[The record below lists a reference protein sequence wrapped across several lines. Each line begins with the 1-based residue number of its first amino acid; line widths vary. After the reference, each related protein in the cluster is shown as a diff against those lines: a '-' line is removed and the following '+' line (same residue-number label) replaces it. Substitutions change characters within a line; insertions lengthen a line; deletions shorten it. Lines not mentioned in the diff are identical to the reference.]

1 MPGSRYPN
9 LYHPFWRS
17 LAYWIFV
24 TLAVLA
30 AFFTVRQL
38 TLCWTLTDLSGIPPA
53 ECALQDQPSSEM
65 PALPDPAIANDLPVE
80 ISAPELELPQW
91 DSTAAMLTNDFVRD
105 CVVVEMNAVHLFAAG
120 LCRLL
125 NGVGDFISFTKTP
138 AHFALAITRDD
149 EGGETEAAATFDDL
163 GTSVDMN
170 HFFDGVRTVSIS
182 AWAIVFC

>member
-80 ISAPELELPQW
+80 ISAPELELP
-91 DSTAAMLTNDFVRD
+91 A
-105 CVVVEMNAVHLFAAG
+105 
-120 LCRLL
+120 
-125 NGVGDFISFTKTP
+125 
-138 AHFALAITRDD
+138 
-149 EGGETEAAATFDDL
+149 
-163 GTSVDMN
+163 
-170 HFFDGVRTVSIS
+170 
-182 AWAIVFC
+182 